1 MNSTVKMGQSFL
13 MELFK
18 YGPILLEQPLSITEF
33 TKLYAQFPELLMER
47 EANGKVSIMSPVKRG
62 SGVRE
67 FIISGYLF
75 IWITEY
81 QKGEAYSPST
91 GIELPTGAIK
101 SPDGAWASEERL
113 AEAEYSASK
122 ENDYLK
128 IVPDFI
134 AEVRSVSDR
143 LSKLKKKMEKTWM
156 ANGVRL
162 GWLIDP
168 YGEKVWIYR
177 ENQETELVEGFD
189 NKILSGEDIMPGFE
203 LPLDKMKV
211 KK

>member
-1 MNSTVKMGQSFL
+1 MSNIAKIEQSFL
-13 MELFK
+13 VELFK
-18 YGPILLEQPLSITEF
+18 YGPILLEQPLSIKEF
-33 TKLYAQFPELLMER
+33 TNLYTQFPELLMER
-47 EANGKVSIMSPVKRG
+47 EKNGKVSIMSPVKRG
-62 SGVRE
+62 SGRRE
-67 FIISGYLF
+67 SVISGYIFMWLN
-75 IWITEY
+75 EY
-81 QKGEAYSPST
+81 EQGEMFSPST

-101 SPDGAWASEERL
+101 SPDGVWVSDERL
-113 AEAEYSASK
+113 EAVSQDE

-128 IVPDFI
+128 AVPDFI

-143 LSKLKKKMEKTWM
+143 IPKLKKKMEKTWM

-177 ENQETELVEGFD
+177 ENQETELIEGFD
-189 NKILSGEDIMPGFE
+189 GKVLNGEEVMPGFE

>member
-1 MNSTVKMGQSFL
+1 MTNTANTAQSFL
-13 MELFK
+13 MELFQ

-33 TKLYAQFPELLMER
+33 TNLYAQFPELLMER
-47 EANGKVSIMSPVKRG
+47 EEDGKVSIMSPVKRG
-62 SGVRE
+62 SGRRE
-67 FIISGYLF
+67 FVISGYLF
-75 IWITEY
+75 MWMNEH
-81 QKGEAYSPST
+81 QSGEAFSPST

-101 SPDGAWASEERL
+101 SPDGAWVSAERLASHTASEED
-113 AEAEYSASK
+113 
-122 ENDYLK
+122 DYLK
-128 IVPDFI
+128 VVPDFI

-143 LSKLKKKMEKTWM
+143 LPKLKKKMEKTWM

-189 NKILSGEDIMPGFE
+189 GKILSGEEIMPGFE